1 MNATK
6 CACYF
11 TLLIIVSVFV
21 GSTPVHAQICDVLN
35 VTPNYPNE
43 ATPNQ
48 EIAIDVTVVLNC
60 SPYYSYSYL
69 IVRVDLMPTGITRI
83 IATEVFRAYPYLSS
97 GTAHILV
104 FAPNSTGPWYLDAV
118 VSIVDYTAMGGLDII
133 ARIPII
139 LQVVPTIT
147 NSTTTLSTTQVTQP
161 ITNVETF
168 TTTATQI
175 LIISTTSSLP
185 SASTSPQD
193 QLAVSSGIAVA
204 AILLI
209 TLLLVRRRGKRSAK
223 KLEADS
229 G

>member
-1 MNATK
+1 M
-6 CACYF
+6 
-11 TLLIIVSVFV
+11 IVSAFV
-21 GSTPVHAQICDVLN
+21 SSTPVHAQICDVLN
-35 VTPNYPNE
+35 VTPNYPSE

-83 IATEVFRAYPYLSS
+83 IATEVFRAYPFLSS
-97 GTAHILV
+97 GTAHVLV
-104 FAPNSTGPWYLDAV
+104 FAPSSIGPWYLDAV

-147 NSTTTLSTTQVTQP
+147 NSTTLSTTQATSTS
-161 ITNVETF
+161 TNVETF
-168 TTTATQI
+168 TTTSTQM
-175 LIISTTSSLP
+175 LIISVTSSLAGTSMSP
-185 SASTSPQD
+185 SAQLTS
-193 QLAVSSGIAVA
+193 SSGIAVA
-204 AILLI
+204 TILLI
-209 TLLLVRRRGKRSAK
+209 ALLLVRRRGKTGAK

>member
-6 CACYF
+6 CYCYL

-83 IATEVFRAYPYLSS
+83 IATEVFRTYPYLSS

-118 VSIVDYTAMGGLDII
+118 VSIVDYTAMGGLDVI
-133 ARIPII
+133 ARIPVI

-147 NSTTTLSTTQVTQP
+147 NSTTLSTTQVTSP

-185 SASTSPQD
+185 SASMSPSD
-193 QLAVSSGIAVA
+193 QLAVSSGIVVA

-223 KLEADS
+223 KLEVDS